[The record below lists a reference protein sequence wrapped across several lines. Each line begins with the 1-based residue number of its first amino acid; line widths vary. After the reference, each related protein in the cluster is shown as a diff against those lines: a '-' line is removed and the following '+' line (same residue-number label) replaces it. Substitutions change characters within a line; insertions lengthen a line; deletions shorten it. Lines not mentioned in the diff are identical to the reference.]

1 MLHLSGC
8 VKTVALGLV
17 FLLLWICRPAFAQEA
32 VPLDRDQLRLPL
44 GHWVEYLEDPKG
56 ELDLEQVR
64 KLPDPAFQKLPGEQ
78 ANLGKNR
85 SVWWFKVHLDNQ
97 RAHALDGYLEANYP
111 LLDDIRLYYIAADG
125 RVQAQ
130 ESGDR
135 FAFSQRPV
143 QVRNFWFP
151 LCVEPG
157 QSTLIL
163 RVESTS
169 TLFVPLVFS
178 TFDASAAAQENL
190 MGFNGAFYGVLFAMF
205 FYNLFL
211 YLSLREPAY
220 LWYLAYNLNVG
231 LLAACFDGMLF
242 KLLPDHVGLQ
252 SVAIY
257 IFMYLHCL
265 TAVQFSRHFLHT
277 RLHFPRLDQVLRGL
291 MAATLVAVLSFPLIG
306 LQNWNILASLTVLA
320 ISAFLLLTG
329 IYVWRKGLRYGSY
342 YTLAWGVL
350 LFAFIQVTTGS
361 LGVEVLG
368 LFGATVVKIGVTI
381 ELITLSIG
389 LADRINTLKEEGFRS
404 RQAAEQAHF
413 ENQAKSRFLATMSHE
428 IRTPLNGVLGMLQLL
443 KETPL
448 DRSQRFYVDTISS
461 SGTALMTV
469 INDILDFARIESG
482 KLELENIEFDLED
495 LASDTLGLFT
505 AQAMDKRLGLHLSLD
520 TGVPRRI
527 LGDPTR
533 LKQVLMNLLG
543 NALKFTAE
551 GHVAL
556 NLSLRRTSEGKAHL
570 VFSVIDSGIGIR
582 PEALAQLFD
591 SFAQGDSSTTRRY
604 GGSGLGLAISK
615 ELVEMMGG
623 RIEVQSTL
631 NQGTRF
637 SFDVPLQPGEFDSDE
652 MNQLLDGRTALLA
665 CQDALGLDALSRLL
679 GRWGMRCERC
689 QDPARLID
697 QLEDFAVPPLL
708 VLQAPWP
715 GDPERWVDKLRPHLE
730 HGQRVL
736 LICSPEHS
744 QQLPAGAGLRLRA
757 LARPLTLAQLRDTLQ
772 ELYRERRLEERTQ
785 QQEERRRVSATPCIL
800 VAEDNPVNQMVVQGF
815 LKKRGYLVRTVTNGV
830 AAVDEYQ
837 RDPEGIQL
845 ILMDCEMPEMDGF
858 EATRQIRRLERNRN
872 WPPVPIVALTA
883 HILEEHRQAGADAGM
898 DDFLGK
904 PLDSALLFATLER
917 FILRQSVDG

>member
-1 MLHLSGC
+1 M
-8 VKTVALGLV
+8 
-17 FLLLWICRPAFAQEA
+17 EA
-32 VPLDRDQLRLPL
+32 APLDQDQLRLPL
-44 GHWVEYLEDPKG
+44 GHWVGYLEDPKG
-56 ELDLEQVR
+56 ELSLEQVR
-64 KLPDPAFQKLPGEQ
+64 KLPDPAFQPIPGEH
-78 ANLGKNR
+78 ANLGKND
-85 SVWWFKVHLDNQ
+85 SVWWFRVHLDNRRP
-97 RAHALDGYLEANYP
+97 RALEGYLEANYP
-111 LLDDIRLYYIAADG
+111 LLDNIRLYYLTADG
-125 RVQAQ
+125 RVQSQ
-130 ESGDR
+130 ETGDH
-135 FAFSQRPV
+135 FAFAERPV

-151 LCVEPG
+151 LRVEPG

-163 RVESTS
+163 RVQSTS
-169 TLFVPLVFS
+169 TIFVPLVFS
-178 TFDASAAAQENL
+178 THDASAAAQENL
-190 MGFNGAFYGVLFAMF
+190 MGFNGAFYGVLVAMF

-220 LWYLAYNLNVG
+220 LWYLAYSLNIG

-242 KLLPDHVGLQ
+242 KLLPEHVTLQ

-265 TAVQFSRHFLHT
+265 AAVQFSRHFLHT
-277 RLHFPRLDQVLRGL
+277 SLHFPRLDRVLRGL
-291 MAATLVAVLSFPLIG
+291 MLGTLVALLSAPLIG
-306 LQNWNILASLTVLA
+306 LPNWNILASLTMLGV
-320 ISAFLLLTG
+320 SAFLLFTG
-329 IYVWRKGLRYGSY
+329 LYVWRQGLRYGSY

-350 LFAFIQVTTGS
+350 LLAFIQITAGS
-361 LGVEVLG
+361 LGSEALG

-404 RQAAEQAHF
+404 RQAAEQADF
-413 ENQAKSRFLATMSHE
+413 ENQAKSRFLAKMSHE

-448 DRSQRFYVDTISS
+448 DRNQRFYVDTISG
-461 SGTALMTV
+461 SGSALMTV

-482 KLELENIEFDLED
+482 KLELENIELDLED
-495 LASDTLGLFT
+495 LVSETLGLFT
-505 AQAMDKRLGLHLSLD
+505 AQAIEKRLALHLSLD
-520 TGVPRRI
+520 AGVPRRI
-527 LGDPTR
+527 QGDPTR

-551 GHVAL
+551 GHV
-556 NLSLRRTSEGKAHL
+556 SVDLRLRHNAGGKPRL
-570 VFSVIDSGIGIR
+570 VFNVSDSGIGIR
-582 PEALAQLFD
+582 AEALSQLFD

-631 NQGTRF
+631 GQGTRF
-637 SFDVPLQPGEFDSDE
+637 SFDIPLQPGEFSTDDL
-652 MNQLLDGRTALLA
+652 NQLLDGRTALLA
-665 CQDALGLDALSRLL
+665 CQDAQGLDALGRLL

-689 QDPARLID
+689 QDPERL
-697 QLEDFAVPPLL
+697 QAHLEDFAVPPLL

-715 GDPERWVDKLRPHLE
+715 GAPERWLDRLRPQLE
-730 HGQRVL
+730 PGQRVL
-736 LICSPEHS
+736 LICPPEHC
-744 QQLPAGAGLRLRA
+744 QPLPSMAGLRLRA
-757 LARPLTLAQLRDTLQ
+757 IAQPLTLAQLRGTLQ

-785 QQEERRRVSATPCIL
+785 QQEERRRVSSTPCIL

-815 LKKRGYLVRTVTNGV
+815 LKKRGYLVRTVSNGL

-858 EATRQIRRLERNRN
+858 EATRQIRRLERTRN
-872 WPPVPIVALTA
+872 WPAVPIVALTA

-917 FILRQSVDG
+917 FILRQNVDG

>member
-1 MLHLSGC
+1 MLHLSGGAR
-8 VKTVALGLV
+8 TLALGLA
-17 FLLLWICRPAFAQEA
+17 LLLSWLCLPAFALDA
-32 VPLDRDQLRLPL
+32 VPLDREQLRLPL
-44 GHWVEYLEDPKG
+44 GHWVGYLEDPKG
-56 ELDLEQVR
+56 EFSLEQVR
-64 KLPDPAFQKLPGEQ
+64 QLPEPAFQPLGSEQ
-78 ANLGKNR
+78 ANLGKNA
-85 SVWWFKVHLDNQ
+85 SAWWFRVHLDN
-97 RAHALDGYLEANYP
+97 RLPEALEGYLEANYP
-111 LLDDIRLYYIAADG
+111 LLDNIRLYSISPDG
-125 RVQAQ
+125 HVQAR
-130 ESGDR
+130 ETGDH
-135 FAFSQRPV
+135 FAFAQRPV
-143 QVRNFWFP
+143 HVRNFWFP
-151 LCVEPG
+151 LRLEPG

-169 TLFVPLVFS
+169 TIFVPLVFS

-242 KLLPDHVGLQ
+242 KLLPSHVGLQ

-277 RLHFPRLDQVLRGL
+277 SLHFPRLDRALRGL
-291 MAATLVAVLSFPLIG
+291 MVATLAALLSFPLIG
-306 LQNWNILASLTVLA
+306 LQNWNILASLTVLG
-320 ISAFLLLTG
+320 ISAFLLFTG
-329 IYVWRKGLRYGSY
+329 LHVWRKGLRYGSY

-350 LFAFIQVTTGS
+350 LFALIQITTGS
-361 LGVEVLG
+361 LGIEVLG

-389 LADRINTLKEEGFRS
+389 LADRINNLKEDGYRS

-443 KETPL
+443 KDTPL

-461 SGTALMTV
+461 SGTALMAV

-482 KLELENIEFDLED
+482 KLELEHIEFDLED
-495 LASDTLGLFT
+495 LVSETLGLFT

-520 TGVPRRI
+520 VGVPRRI
-527 LGDPTR
+527 KGDPTR

-543 NALKFTAE
+543 NAVKFTAD
-551 GHVAL
+551 GHVSL
-556 NLSLRRTSEGKAHL
+556 NLSVRRSSAGNAHL
-570 VFSVIDSGIGIR
+570 VFSVSDSGIGIR
-582 PEALAQLFD
+582 PEALTQLFD

-623 RIEVQSTL
+623 RIDVQSTL
-631 NQGTRF
+631 DQGTRF
-637 SFDVPLQPGEFDSDE
+637 SFDIPLQPGEFKTDDLT
-652 MNQLLDGRTALLA
+652 QLLDGRTALLA
-665 CQDALGLDALSRLL
+665 GQDALALDALSRLL

-689 QDPARLID
+689 QAPERLIEHLAD
-697 QLEDFAVPPLL
+697 LAVPPLL

-715 GDPERWVDKLRPHLE
+715 GDPQHWLEQLRPHLE
-730 HGQRVL
+730 HSQRVM
-736 LICSPEHS
+736 LICQPEHC
-744 QQLPAGAGLRLRA
+744 QKLPPGAGLRLRA
-757 LARPLTLAQLRDTLQ
+757 VAQPMALSHLRETLQ

-785 QQEERRRVSATPCIL
+785 QQEERRQVRATPCIL

-815 LKKRGYLVRTVTNGV
+815 LKKRGYLVRTVANGV

-883 HILEEHRQAGADAGM
+883 HILEEHRQAGAAAGM

-904 PLDSALLFATLER
+904 PLDSALLFSTLER
-917 FILRQSVDG
+917 FIQRQSVDG